1 MDDVALGDV
10 AVGVIALDAVAVS
23 SILLCLMLMCVLRTI
38 ATHTDG
44 VCDVKW
50 FSGFEC
56 CCLQQS
62 CCLER
67 CWLGCCCCVL
77 GAVDAKVVE
86 LAGCCTILCRWCCSG
101 CCYIRCYCWFLCKH
115 VNCFFAENQNTFEVA
130 FWIFGQRINLYPVIL
145 SKNPEMFQVITRK
158 FNFKK

>member
-10 AVGVIALDAVAVS
+10 AVGAIALDAVAVS

-56 CCLQQS
+56 CCLPPTVLLLGKMLIGMLLL
-62 CCLER
+62 CV
-67 CWLGCCCCVL
+67 GCC
-77 GAVDAKVVE
+77 
-86 LAGCCTILCRWCCSG
+86 
-101 CCYIRCYCWFLCKH
+101 
-115 VNCFFAENQNTFEVA
+115 
-130 FWIFGQRINLYPVIL
+130 
-145 SKNPEMFQVITRK
+145 
-158 FNFKK
+158 

>member
-10 AVGVIALDAVAVS
+10 AVGAIALDAVSVS
-23 SILLCLMLMCVLRTI
+23 TLLLCLMLMCVLRTI

-50 FSGFEC
+50 LSGFGC

-67 CWLGCCCCVL
+67 C
-77 GAVDAKVVE
+77 
-86 LAGCCTILCRWCCSG
+86 
-101 CCYIRCYCWFLCKH
+101 
-115 VNCFFAENQNTFEVA
+115 
-130 FWIFGQRINLYPVIL
+130 
-145 SKNPEMFQVITRK
+145 
-158 FNFKK
+158 